1 MSDSSSLRMPDG
13 ETHRRQRA
21 LPTSPGIYSAVGQAL
36 LNTREREREREGERW
51 SEGERERLKPD

>member
-1 MSDSSSLRMPDG
+1 MPDG